1 MRDKITPVMLSRI
14 VDDGGKMDEIDWA
27 DEPPA
32 EGRWS
37 VELGVDGPK
46 ERRCWWVWG
55 GMPVQGYHCT
65 VRQ

>member
-1 MRDKITPVMLSRI
+1 MLSRI

-46 ERRCWWVWG
+46 ERRWLVGLG
-55 GMPVQGYHCT
+55 GCQCKCIIAL
-65 VRQ
+65 